1 MGKAFRDIEH
11 LFVLGGK
18 GHTHPLAKGFAVGAA
33 VHGNVVH
40 FAHGHTHQLALGM
53 VLLEMQAAQHA
64 AGGAALVVLHELLV
78 DAGSSKLILLV
89 GLHKITAVIAKHG
102 RFDHNNAGDF
112 GFNKIKLTHFFIFS
126 FYRSGFARRIT

>member
-64 AGGAALVVLHELLV
+64 LGGAALVILYKGLV
-78 DAGSSKLILLV
+78 NPGGGEIVDLIS
-89 GLHKITAVIAKHG
+89 LHKITAVIAKHG

>member
-33 VHGNVVH
+33 IHGNVVH

-64 AGGAALVVLHELLV
+64 LGGAALVILHEGFV
-78 DAGSSKLILLV
+78 DARCGELVALV
-89 GLHKITAVIAKHG
+89 GLHKIAAVVAEHLRLNDDDTGDLSLRKG
-102 RFDHNNAGDF
+102 EFAHNYF
-112 GFNKIKLTHFFIFS
+112 PLCFVLSFFVVL
-126 FYRSGFARRIT
+126 